1 MIAVIARVIV
11 NELISNFSIE
21 SLFIMNKYV
30 NKWVWD
36 DIYCNNRENFYDNN
50 RIKTTYQRNH

>member
-30 NKWVWD
+30 NKWVGD